1 MMDGSFSF
9 EEHTADISIRVE
21 AKSLPLLF
29 AYAGR
34 ALSTYIFG
42 EIHNFEGVMPSR
54 HEMNL
59 SAPDR
64 ELLLFDWLME
74 ILYRA
79 NVMHKAFLDTAIHE
93 LSEAEISA
101 EVIEIYAEPKR
112 EVKAVTLN
120 SMYIREHHGNYE
132 AWVTLDL

>member
-1 MMDGSFSF
+1 MNEGSFSF

-21 AKSLPLLF
+21 AQSLPLIF
-29 AYAGR
+29 TYAGR

-42 EIHNFEGVMPSR
+42 EIYKLGNESPSR
-54 HEMNL
+54 HEMEL

-79 NVMHKAFLDTAIHE
+79 NVIHKAFLD
-93 LSEAEISA
+93 AEIFQLSDSEIIA
-101 EVIEIYAEPKR
+101 EVIEIHAEPKR
-112 EVKAVTLN
+112 EVKAITLN
-120 SMYIREHHGNYE
+120 SMYIRHHNGIFE
-132 AWVTLDL
+132 AWITLDL

>member
-1 MMDGSFSF
+1 MNEGSFSF

-21 AKSLPLLF
+21 AQSLPLIF
-29 AYAGR
+29 TYAGR

-42 EIHNFEGVMPSR
+42 ELYRFSNEFPSR
-54 HEMNL
+54 HEMEL

-79 NVMHKAFLDTAIHE
+79 NVMHKAFLDANIVQLSDSEIISEIVEIH
-93 LSEAEISA
+93 AD
-101 EVIEIYAEPKR
+101 PKR
-112 EVKAVTLN
+112 EVKAITLN
-120 SMYIREHHGNYE
+120 SMYIRQHNGSFE
-132 AWVTLDL
+132 AWITLDL